1 MKTKRGLKLLTV
13 LAVLSLILAACGG
26 SEGGET
32 TTTAG
37 SEATTTTAAT
47 AETTTTAAP
56 DEGLGSV
63 TVAAGEAIQIRS
75 LEAISG
81 DVSTLGIPNQ
91 NSTQL
96 AIADYGQIQG
106 HDVTFGTGLDDLCSA
121 DGGQAAASQIVA
133 DAQVVGVI
141 GTSCSGAAAGAMPL
155 ISDAGL
161 VMISPSNTSPSLTSD
176 LAGTAAENYFPGYYR
191 TAHNDLYQGRAAAE
205 FMVEQG
211 ITKAAAIHDGDP
223 YTDGLATAFADAF
236 TELGGEVVIYTAVQ
250 KGDTDMVPVLT
261 EVAGAAPEAIFFPIF
276 PPEGNFIVQQIAGV
290 SGLEDVLLMAADG
303 LLVDNFMELP
313 ESADMYFSGPDQRY
327 GANANGVT
335 GKSADEVLAAYNETF
350 GEAPT
355 AAFWA
360 HAYDATVMLLDAIN
374 TVAVDDGSG
383 NLTID
388 RQALRDQL
396 NSVSGFAGLIGTLS
410 CDDFGDCGA
419 TKITVVQNTDPSDI
433 AAGKQNVV
441 FEFVGAS

>member
-1 MKTKRGLKLLTV
+1 MKRLNLRHSFALALLFALIV
-13 LAVLSLILAACGG
+13 PILAACGG
-26 SEGGET
+26 SEGGDT

-176 LAGTAAENYFPGYYR
+176 LAGTAAENYFR
-191 TAHNDLYQGRAAAE
+191 R
-205 FMVEQG
+205 
-211 ITKAAAIHDGDP
+211 
-223 YTDGLATAFADAF
+223 
-236 TELGGEVVIYTAVQ
+236 
-250 KGDTDMVPVLT
+250 
-261 EVAGAAPEAIFFPIF
+261 
-276 PPEGNFIVQQIAGV
+276 
-290 SGLEDVLLMAADG
+290 
-303 LLVDNFMELP
+303 
-313 ESADMYFSGPDQRY
+313 
-327 GANANGVT
+327 
-335 GKSADEVLAAYNETF
+335 
-350 GEAPT
+350 
-355 AAFWA
+355 
-360 HAYDATVMLLDAIN
+360 
-374 TVAVDDGSG
+374 
-383 NLTID
+383 
-388 RQALRDQL
+388 
-396 NSVSGFAGLIGTLS
+396 
-410 CDDFGDCGA
+410 
-419 TKITVVQNTDPSDI
+419 
-433 AAGKQNVV
+433 
-441 FEFVGAS
+441 